1 MGDRKNISSGAPW
14 ESLVAYSR
22 AVRIGSKIVVSGTA
36 PVDDNGEVFGVG
48 DPYQQARRCIEIIA
62 SALEQAGAGLE
73 HVVRTRMFVTDIE
86 HWQEFAKAHR
96 EAFEGIEPATTMVEV
111 SRLIDPRML
120 IEIEAEAIVGDQ

>member
-1 MGDRKNISSGAPW
+1 MDGRKNICSGAPW
-14 ESLVAYSR
+14 ESLVSYSR
-22 AVRIGSKIVVSGTA
+22 AVRVGPNIAVSGTA
-36 PVDDNGEVFGVG
+36 PVDDNGEVVGVG

-73 HVVRTRMFVTDIE
+73 QVVRTRMFVTDIE
-86 HWQEFAKAHR
+86 QWQEFAKAHR